1 VSPFKVRLLVY
12 LAGHPLMPHRL
23 KTSLLRL
30 AGVVTDGPVGL
41 GQWVVLYGGG
51 RLRIGRNSGLSHRVT
66 VDHSADVSIGDNVA
80 VGPGSSLMTSGHDM
94 RDSSVRCG
102 KHVLRPI
109 TIESGAWLAANV
121 LVTGGVTIGAGA
133 VIGAGSVV
141 TRDVPPNTLWAG
153 APAREVRSLPI

>member
-1 VSPFKVRLLVY
+1 MSPFKVRLLVY

-30 AGVVTDGPVGL
+30 AGVVTDGPVGF
-41 GQWVVLYGGG
+41 GQWIVLYGEGT
-51 RLRIGRNSGLSHRVT
+51 LRIGRNSGFMHRVT
-66 VDHSADVSIGDNVA
+66 VDHSADVTIGDNVA
-80 VGPGSSLMTSGHDM
+80 IGPGCSLMTAGHDM
-94 RDSSVRCG
+94 SDGSARCG
-102 KHVLRPI
+102 AHVLRPI

-141 TRDVPPNTLWAG
+141 TRDVPPHTLWAG
-153 APAREVRSLPI
+153 APARELRSLPV